1 MNTLNRVV
9 LLVSFFVIASC
20 GGGGGGGGGS
30 EDPYTPPTPTN
41 SAPTI
46 TNTVFN
52 ISVAENQT
60 SAFTVSAS
68 DSDGDTLT
76 YSLSGTDSALMSVS
90 SSGVVTFNTAPDF
103 ENPSDSNADNV
114 YEVTATVSDGSLTDS
129 ENFMVT
135 VTNDTSDDVT
145 TEGFNGTLVAAGPVQ
160 GATVCI
166 QVNTG
171 NCTGAQ
177 YTTTT
182 AQDGTFSLTVDSGT
196 TGVLRGEGGF
206 DPVTNLQFGEG
217 DSLALGQPVT
227 DQNVVISVISEFM
240 NEGTTT
246 NYNAYKTSLGIDSSF
261 MIRFDN
267 PFSNLDNAANN
278 KAAVVNTQL
287 FVLGKVLESIHT
299 INSGSGA
306 RFKVSNAILARSGT
320 ETSLGDTTFIKDL
333 LTNYDADFSPSS
345 QQLIDLSSGISAY
358 MQKINANSSNSHSH
372 FMQVGV
378 SELSTLMSAV
388 MSGTASS
395 TELDKLVFNT
405 IDWIN
410 EDTAWSGGTITDN
423 ESKLNEMFYT
433 LSNNG
438 SANYVVDNI
447 NPSDTEFIIYV
458 KEGDVIKFEAA
469 TTVTSNHPFKMSTV
483 QNATSSDSG
492 EIGTAEGWNQDT
504 MTLTVSS
511 STPETIYPYCDF
523 HSGMYSRGKIVKVSS
538 FTQSNIDVTSATG
551 ALQVKGT
558 VATGPFKGASGY
570 TYKVYLNSQGGSEHT
585 HTFHE
590 YPGITFY
597 MPADQ
602 GYHGSESSSSDTPF
616 KAKSHYTSSSSDDTT
631 SDNY

>member
-20 GGGGGGGGGS
+20 GGGGGGGGS
-30 EDPYTPPTPTN
+30 EDPYTPPAPTN

-60 SAFTVSAS
+60 SAFTISAS

-90 SSGVVTFNTAPDF
+90 SSGVVTFNTAPDY

-145 TEGFNGTLVAAGPVQ
+145 TEGYNGTLVAAGPIQ

-171 NCTGAQ
+171 TCTGAQ
-177 YTTTT
+177 FTTTT

-246 NYNAYKTSLGIDSSF
+246 NYDAYKTSLGIDSSF

-278 KAAVVNTQL
+278 KAAVINTQL
-287 FVLGKVLESIHT
+287 VVLGKVLEAIHT
-299 INSGSGA
+299 INDGSGA

-372 FMQVGV
+372 FLQVGV

-388 MSGTASS
+388 MSGTAI
-395 TELDKLVFNT
+395 FN
-405 IDWIN
+405 
-410 EDTAWSGGTITDN
+410 
-423 ESKLNEMFYT
+423 
-433 LSNNG
+433 
-438 SANYVVDNI
+438 
-447 NPSDTEFIIYV
+447 
-458 KEGDVIKFEAA
+458 
-469 TTVTSNHPFKMSTV
+469 
-483 QNATSSDSG
+483 
-492 EIGTAEGWNQDT
+492 
-504 MTLTVSS
+504 
-511 STPETIYPYCDF
+511 
-523 HSGMYSRGKIVKVSS
+523 
-538 FTQSNIDVTSATG
+538 
-551 ALQVKGT
+551 
-558 VATGPFKGASGY
+558 
-570 TYKVYLNSQGGSEHT
+570 
-585 HTFHE
+585 
-590 YPGITFY
+590 
-597 MPADQ
+597 
-602 GYHGSESSSSDTPF
+602 
-616 KAKSHYTSSSSDDTT
+616 
-631 SDNY
+631 